1 MTWNETLELYDK
13 LVAITPGFER
23 KGKTVPYTSS
33 NGYMF
38 SLLNKDGE
46 LGIRLP
52 KDEYKKFIEEFDSS
66 EFRSHGAV
74 MRSYVLVPDKMLE
87 DLSFLAPYLLK
98 AFEYVNSLKPKS
110 TKKK

>member
-1 MTWNETLELYDK
+1 MSYADNLALYDK
-13 LVAITPGFER
+13 VAAAAGIER
-23 KGKTVPYTSS
+23 KGKGMPYTSA

-52 KDEYKKFIEEFDSS
+52 KDSYKKFIEKNDSG

-74 MRSYVLVPDKMLE
+74 MREYVRIPESMLGKTK
-87 DLSFLAPYLLK
+87 SLAKLLQ
-98 AFEYVNSLKPKS
+98 ESLDYVNSLPPK
-110 TKKK
+110 